1 MPALVFLA
9 VAGLALLALMLV
21 ADATLE
27 NGARPIITS
36 SRVGLPE
43 RWHSD
48 DVQIF
53 TTTLTPEPDITS
65 PAVHAAQQNSDH
77 EPLAKI
83 SPAARAARA
92 EVPPENKLVKR
103 RNAYQQNQRRDRF
116 SIGGQ

>member
-1 MPALVFLA
+1 MPALAFLA

-27 NGARPIITS
+27 KSAPLIITS

-48 DVQIF
+48 DVEIF

-65 PAVHAAQQNSDH
+65 PAVRAAQQDSDH
-77 EPLAKI
+77 EALSKI
-83 SPAARAARA
+83 APAARAARA
-92 EVPPENKLVKR
+92 EAPPENKLVKR
-103 RNAYQQNQRRDRF
+103 RNGYQQNQWRDRL